1 MYQTT
6 EVSTRY
12 KNQGTN
18 PRLQPLKTPQKKAPT
33 TLTTFEKKTLNCKF
47 PSFPKKK
54 SPQSPQTPSFQ
65 KKKGKRFR
73 TSKASFKD
81 SSDKL
86 ATSIIAFS
94 AACNAARLR
103 FCASCRAARFS
114 ATVFRRAAQ
123 RWLRRCCTVVTRHC
137 WAVAPLWTPSKAL
150 LKASSMLDKV
160 ASIER
165 RFNIDDCWW
174 CCCCWW

>member
-1 MYQTT
+1 MAVLPEHSNTAYQTT
-6 EVSTRY
+6 QVSTRY
-12 KNQGTN
+12 KEPKSSNNTHHITKN
-18 PRLQPLKTPQKKAPT
+18 LQKFIQQKI
-33 TLTTFEKKTLNCKF
+33 
-47 PSFPKKK
+47 
-54 SPQSPQTPSFQ
+54 PQSPLPSVQKFQ
-65 KKKGKRFR
+65 

-103 FCASCRAARFS
+103 LCASCRAARFS
-114 ATVFRRAAQ
+114 ATLCRRAAQ
-123 RWLRRCCTVVTRHC
+123 RWLRRCCAVVTRHC

-165 RFNIDDCWW
+165 RCQERFNIDDCG
-174 CCCCWW
+174 